1 MKSTSINKVIDDFN
15 SLVLEEKEF
24 ALDIIRKILV
34 ESKRESLFS
43 RARKAD
49 SNFRKGKV
57 KRGTAK
63 DLFKDLEND

>member
-1 MKSTSINKVIDDFN
+1 MKNTSINKVIDDFN

-24 ALDIIRKILV
+24 TLDIIRKILI
-34 ESKRESLFS
+34 ESKRESIFS

-49 SNFRKGKV
+49 SNFRKGNV
-57 KRGTAK
+57 KHGTVK